1 MNKPFAE
8 SCVENRAPIFAALA
22 PRLRDSSHLL
32 EIGSGTGQHA
42 AYFAAELP
50 WLVWQTSDV
59 AAQHPGIMAWL
70 EDAALPQM
78 RAPLKLDVLTDDW
91 PSGPYDAV
99 FSANTAHIMPVAAVE
114 AMFHGS
120 GRVLRPEGQFLL
132 YGPFSYHGR
141 HTAPSNEQFDA
152 WLKARDPQMGIRD
165 LAWLSEVADA
175 AGMELVEDIEMP
187 VNNRML
193 VWRKRSQ
200 ITGDR

>member
-1 MNKPFAE
+1 MSKPFAE
-8 SCVENRAPIFAALA
+8 SCAENRAPILA
-22 PRLRDSSHLL
+22 VLEPRLRDSARLL

-42 AYFAAELP
+42 AYFAAQLP

-70 EDAALPQM
+70 EDSALPNT
-78 RAPLKLDVLTDDW
+78 RAPLNLDVLTDDW

-114 AMFHGS
+114 AMFQGS
-120 GRVLRPEGQFLL
+120 GRVLRPEGRCLL
-132 YGPFSYHGR
+132 YGPFSYDGR
-141 HTAPSNEQFDA
+141 HTAPSNERFDA

-165 LAWLSEVADA
+165 LAWLSEIADA
-175 AGMELVEDIEMP
+175 AGMELVEDVEMP

-200 ITGDR
+200 FAGER